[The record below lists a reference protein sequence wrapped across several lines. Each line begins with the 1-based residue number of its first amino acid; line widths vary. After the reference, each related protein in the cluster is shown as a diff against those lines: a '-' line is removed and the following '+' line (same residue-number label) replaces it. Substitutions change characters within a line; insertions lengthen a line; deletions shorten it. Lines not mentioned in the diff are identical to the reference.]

1 MNFERDSA
9 RAVEDKNLQRALVNV
24 TDRFRAARKRASDE
38 TPGWDALRD
47 LAREIKKHT
56 IEHLDKYL
64 LLLEENVREA
74 GGHVHWARDG
84 EEARNII
91 IDIARRNGVR
101 SVVKSKSM
109 ATEEIE
115 LNLGLEAAGIRAVE
129 TDLGEYII
137 QLAGEHPSH
146 IIAPAIH
153 KTRHDISE
161 LFAEKLGVPYLSE
174 PQELTKVARERL
186 RDEFLGAGMGVSGAN
201 FGVAETGTIVIVE
214 NEGNARLTTTVPR
227 IHVAL
232 MGIEKLLPRFG
243 DLSLFLPLLVRSATG
258 QKTSTYISLI
268 TGPRRG
274 ADKDGP
280 EEFHLVL
287 LDNGR
292 SGILANPETRESL
305 YCIRCGACL
314 NNCPVYRKVG
324 GHSYGWVYSGPI
336 GAIINPQLMGIDNAP
351 ELPFASSLCGACRDV
366 CPVKIDFPKVLLEL
380 RSEVT
385 TRKEKTGGAS
395 ALLEALSFKFWRAV
409 VTHRKLYELA
419 LRLSRYAQ
427 QPWKARGGWLRSL
440 PYPFSRWTDE
450 RDFPAVSETPFR
462 ERWKKMKRREG
473 GAP

>member
-1 MNFERDSA
+1 
-9 RAVEDKNLQRALVNV
+9 
-24 TDRFRAARKRASDE
+24 
-38 TPGWDALRD
+38 
-47 LAREIKKHT
+47 
-56 IEHLDKYL
+56 
-64 LLLEENVREA
+64 
-74 GGHVHWARDG
+74 
-84 EEARNII
+84 
-91 IDIARRNGVR
+91 
-101 SVVKSKSM
+101 
-109 ATEEIE
+109 
-115 LNLGLEAAGIRAVE
+115 
-129 TDLGEYII
+129 
-137 QLAGEHPSH
+137 
-146 IIAPAIH
+146 
-153 KTRHDISE
+153 
-161 LFAEKLGVPYLSE
+161 VPYLSE

-232 MGIEKLLPRFG
+232 MGIEKMLPRFG

-268 TGPRRG
+268 TGPRRAG
-274 ADKDGP
+274 DKDGP

-336 GAIINPQLMGIDNAP
+336 GAIINPQLMGIDEAP

-380 RSEVT
+380 RSEVV

-395 ALLEALSFKFWRAV
+395 ALLEALSFRFWRAV
-409 VTHRKLYELA
+409 VMRRKIYELA
-419 LRLSRYAQ
+419 LRLSYHVQR
-427 QPWKARGGWLRSL
+427 PWKARGGVLRSL

-462 ERWKKMKRREG
+462 ERWKKMSRKG
-473 GAP
+473 DTL

>member
-1 MNFERDSA
+1 M
-9 RAVEDKNLQRALVNV
+9 
-24 TDRFRAARKRASDE
+24 
-38 TPGWDALRD
+38 PGWDDLRGR
-47 LAREIKKHT
+47 AREIKKHT
-56 IEHLDKYL
+56 IARLDEYL
-64 LLLEENVREA
+64 LELEINVRKA
-74 GGHVHWARDG
+74 GGHVHWARDA
-84 EEARNII
+84 EEARKII
-91 IDIARRNGVR
+91 IDIARRNGVT

-115 LNLGLEAAGIRAVE
+115 LNEGLEAAGIRAVE

-153 KTRHDISE
+153 KTRQDISE

-174 PQELTKVARERL
+174 PEELTKVARERL
-186 RDEFLGAGMGVSGAN
+186 RGEFLGAGMGVSGAN

-268 TGPRRG
+268 TGPRREN
-274 ADKDGP
+274 DKDGP

-314 NNCPVYRKVG
+314 NN
-324 GHSYGWVYSGPI
+324 
-336 GAIINPQLMGIDNAP
+336 
-351 ELPFASSLCGACRDV
+351 
-366 CPVKIDFPKVLLEL
+366 
-380 RSEVT
+380 
-385 TRKEKTGGAS
+385 
-395 ALLEALSFKFWRAV
+395 
-409 VTHRKLYELA
+409 
-419 LRLSRYAQ
+419 
-427 QPWKARGGWLRSL
+427 
-440 PYPFSRWTDE
+440 
-450 RDFPAVSETPFR
+450 
-462 ERWKKMKRREG
+462 
-473 GAP
+473 